1 MSGMRTEKG
10 QKKLAKSSE
19 TVGGRASLELIPE
32 TSFVRPTEPQAR
44 KASSLQ
50 AAEHRPIQLTPSQNR
65 AVVKG
70 LASFPG

>member
-44 KASSLQ
+44 KASLQ